1 MQRGMQINDTQARQ
15 NREHHHQRRRD
26 VWKAQPDRRRYPSKS
41 VGYSGFSSKVRLSVT
56 ITFRDPRGLTMD

>member
-26 VWKAQPDRRRYPSKS
+26 VWKVHLNEGDIPASLLAILGSLK
-41 VGYSGFSSKVRLSVT
+41 GSSIGDYYL
-56 ITFRDPRGLTMD
+56 P